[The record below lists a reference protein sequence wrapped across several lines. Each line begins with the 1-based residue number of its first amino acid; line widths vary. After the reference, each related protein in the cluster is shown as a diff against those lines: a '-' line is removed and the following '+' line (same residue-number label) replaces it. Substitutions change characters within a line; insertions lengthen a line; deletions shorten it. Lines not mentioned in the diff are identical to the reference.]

1 MKYFKKS
8 LVALIA
14 TALVSSNLLSGCAS
28 TNAEKGAVIGAIS
41 GAVLGKATSN
51 HKNKRAVWGA
61 AIGAITGAAIGNYMD
76 KQEQEFRKE
85 LAGSGI
91 DVVREGDN
99 IRLVMPS
106 NITFPVGKSYIS
118 TGFHNTLD
126 AIAKV
131 LKKYDKTLLSIE
143 GHTDST
149 GSAEFNQKLSEQRA
163 ESVKSYLVNKT
174 IMPERLRTIGYGES
188 KPLVS
193 NNTPENRALNRR
205 VEIQIIPNKVN

>member
-1 MKYFKKS
+1 VIRLKKTV
-8 LVALIA
+8 VALMV
-14 TALVSSNLLSGCAS
+14 TTLVSSSLLSGCAS

-76 KQEQEFRKE
+76 KQEQEFRQE

-106 NITFPVGKSYIS
+106 NITFAVGQSYIS
-118 TGFHNTLD
+118 TGFYNTLD

-131 LKKYDKTLLSIE
+131 LNKYDKTLLSIE

-163 ESVKSYLVNKT
+163 ESVKGYLVNKN
-174 IMPERLRTIGYGES
+174 IMPARLRTLGYGES
-188 KPLVS
+188 KPLVP

-205 VEIQIIPNKVN
+205 VEIQIIPNKA